1 MSLFDRACNDWKK
14 SKKDDCNSC
23 VCDQLKKL
31 DPGTPVF
38 VRTKAGGIK
47 SSIKGRFLCFD
58 KKTCCATF
66 TEEVFSNEITTII
79 DCRDIVSLS
88 IASEEFLDSMRRIMN
103 QAYSALGNFTP
114 PS

>member
-1 MSLFDRACNDWKK
+1 MSLFEHHCNDWKN
-14 SKKDDCNSC
+14 SKKDKCDTC
-23 VCDQLKKL
+23 VCDQLSKL
-31 DPGTPVF
+31 DTGTPVF

-66 TEEVFSNEITTII
+66 TEEVFREEITTII

-88 IASEEFLDSMRRIMN
+88 IANEEFLDSMRAIMN
-103 QAYSALGNFTP
+103 QAYNALNNFTP